1 MVSMN
6 PFSNLSSRDKVLWGA
21 VLVWTGL
28 VFHHYFS
35 LKTAFD
41 LSFLLTIFSTAS
53 QAGFDKLVENWLGFL
68 GHLLCATAASFV
80 LWRLGRKLFLWI
92 GLEEKSAAL
101 RFCLEMG
108 FGIILAN
115 TLWLGLGLNGLWFES
130 LLWLAALALLAWAL
144 WDFSRSFLKIQKFP
158 RVPRPGKF
166 FIFLGLLGAVGFALD
181 ILRGVTPDVYFDALV
196 YHLSTLQFW
205 QFHHG
210 IADFYTNLYSY
221 FPFGGE
227 LYFADGFFFSGTEAA
242 KMLNAFSAGLCG
254 LAAAGWVAG
263 EAGWD
268 KGIMA
273 WTMVLTLPLV
283 SATVWTTQNDVVLA
297 FFLVLFL
304 YALVRWAQGTGKG
317 PWVLAA
323 GLLGGALLT
332 IKYTAVVSVGVALLV
347 TASSFNKGSFQPAK
361 RKGWALI
368 VLMMTFSVAPWLVKN
383 WVFTG
388 NGFYPYLSSLFGGR
402 TLPDENMKALLNDN
416 EAALGGSFSLWNWIS
431 RVTARDL
438 DKTIAPL
445 LFAFVP
451 LLFIG
456 GKRRPVAW
464 FCMVLSMLLLL
475 SGFLI
480 SHQIRLMIP
489 AFVICFMAMAMVLAD
504 SGKKGGAHVWG
515 GIVALFGVL
524 SLLLLGR
531 LAVNY
536 YQIQEMACGAQ
547 TREEYLAS
555 IPQTSSYYGLV
566 QAAGKLLPPD
576 ARILVVGDA
585 RGLYYP
591 RSFYA
596 NSVFDDQ
603 VLPRLVLQEKGE
615 PDGIRKRLR
624 EMGIDAIVVSG
635 TEGRR
640 LAKQY
645 YSYSSGGRALLGEFV
660 QRWTDPIFV
669 DNDELNGIYTLRAT
683 PAGFRKPIP
692 ILFWE

>member
-6 PFSNLSSRDKVLWGA
+6 PFSNLSSRDKVFWGI

-41 LSFLLTIFSTAS
+41 LSVLANVFSAAS
-53 QAGFDKLVENWLGFL
+53 QASFDKLVENWLGFL

-80 LWRLGRKLFLWI
+80 LWRLGRKFFLWI
-92 GLEEKSAAL
+92 GLGEKSAAL

-181 ILRGVTPDVYFDALV
+181 ILQGMTPDVYFDALV

-227 LYFADGFFFSGTEAA
+227 LYFANGFFFAGSDAA
-242 KMLNAFSAGLCG
+242 KLLNAFSAGLCG

-268 KGIMA
+268 KGIMV
-273 WTMVLTLPLV
+273 WTMVLTFPLV

-297 FFLVLFL
+297 FFLILFL
-304 YALVRWAQGTGKG
+304 YMFVRWVQGSANNA
-317 PWVLAA
+317 WALAA

-361 RKGWALI
+361 RTGWFLVI
-368 VLMMTFSVAPWLVKN
+368 LLMVFSIAPWLLKN

-388 NGFYPYLSSLFGGR
+388 NGFYPYLGSAFGGEG
-402 TLPDENMKALLNDN
+402 LSAQNMNALMNDQ
-416 EAALGGSFSLWNWIS
+416 EAVWGGSLSLWGWIV
-431 RVTARDL
+431 RVFGIEL
-438 DKTIAPL
+438 DRTIAPL
-445 LFAFVP
+445 LFGFLP
-451 LLFIG
+451 FLFLR
-456 GKRRPVAW
+456 GKKQPFTRYV
-464 FCMVLSMLLLL
+464 LLL
-475 SGFLI
+475 SALLLISGFLF
-480 SHQIRLMIP
+480 SYQLRLAIP
-489 AFVICFMAMAMVLAD
+489 ALVICFMAIALALGD
-504 SGKKGGAHVWG
+504 VEKKWAAYAWG
-515 GIVALFGVL
+515 GIVALFSVL
-524 SLLLLGR
+524 SLLSLGR

-536 YQIQEMACGAQ
+536 YQTQEMTCGAEI
-547 TREEYLAS
+547 REEYLAS
-555 IPQTSSYYGLV
+555 ASQTTSYYGLV
-566 QAAGKLLPPD
+566 QATEKLLPPD

-585 RGLYYP
+585 RSLYYA

-603 VLPRLVLQEKGE
+603 VMIRLLLLEKGE
-615 PDGIRKRLR
+615 PDGIRKRLK

-645 YSYSSGGRALLGEFV
+645 YSYSSEGWALLDEFV
-660 QRWTDPIFV
+660 QRWTDPVWI
-669 DNDELNGIYTLRAT
+669 NGQNGVYGLRMA
-683 PAGFRKPIP
+683 PAENRQPIP
-692 ILFWE
+692 VLFWE